1 MSTTPVPKRISPYR
15 FPPHLD
21 LYAEEDIIEAE
32 LIEDTELTRNFSD
45 PDLIID
51 AEVVKDPR
59 ELPPGAAG
67 IAEPANIPGP
77 EIEKPAGVRVA
88 WKRPTDLFAEAGA
101 RVTARGMDLTAE
113 LSERV
118 RHKLGAAQR
127 EVREGTWHLA
137 PMNPFGGDAPH
148 RSMPEPETIS
158 RG

>member
-1 MSTTPVPKRISPYR
+1 MSTTPVPEWLSPYR

-32 LIEDTELTRNFSD
+32 LVEDTELTQDFRS
-45 PDLIID
+45 PGLIID
-51 AEVVKDPR
+51 AEVVEDPR
-59 ELPPGAAG
+59 ELPPGGAG
-67 IAEPANIPGP
+67 IAEPANVPGP

-113 LSERV
+113 LSGRV
-118 RHKLGAAQR
+118 RDKFGAMQEQA
-127 EVREGTWHLA
+127 REGTWDLA
-137 PMNPFGGDAPH
+137 PMNPFGQDAPYH
-148 RSMPEPETIS
+148 SMPEPETIS

>member
-1 MSTTPVPKRISPYR
+1 MSTTPVPERLSPYR

-32 LIEDTELTRNFSD
+32 LIEDTELSRDFRD
-45 PDLIID
+45 PGLIID
-51 AEVVKDPR
+51 AEVVEDPR
-59 ELPPGAAG
+59 ELSPGAAG
-67 IAEPANIPGP
+67 IAEPEEVPGP

-88 WKRPTDLFAEAGA
+88 WKRPTDLFAEVGA

-113 LSERV
+113 LSGRV
-118 RHKLGAAQR
+118 RDKLGALQEQA
-127 EVREGTWHLA
+127 REGTWHLA

-148 RSMPEPETIS
+148 HSMPEPETIS